1 MATIK
6 TIQRT
11 IAFLGGLSA
20 VGNITTL
27 GTLSAGNGS
36 STQWNNVWTTVNAN
50 SGAWS
55 AGGGGGGGAADWTY
69 IANKP
74 TTLAGYGITDAAP
87 SSLTTVVASNSSTW
101 GDKSFSSIT
110 GKPTTLAGYGITDAT
125 SSGLTTFVSANS
137 STWADKAFS
146 SITGTPTTLAGYG
159 ITDAASST
167 LTTLVASNSATWG
180 APSFASITSKPTT
193 LAEYGITDA
202 ASSSLTTL
210 VQNNSSTWSD
220 QYWSSIMGK
229 PTTLAGY
236 GITDAASTSYV
247 NSTFIPASGGTI
259 TGSLSVLGN
268 LTYIDTSV
276 AVTSA
281 MYIDTASSETALRV
295 TQSGPGDAI
304 RVEDSTNPDTT
315 PFIVKSDGLVGI
327 GTADPNEKLTVV
339 GNVSATAYYGSGS
352 NLTGVAPS
360 SLTTVVASNSATWD
374 DKTFA
379 SITNKPTT
387 LAGYG
392 ITDSVVVT
400 TTTYTNPSWISTLA
414 WSKLT
419 GTPTTLAG
427 YGITD
432 AASSS
437 VTTSV
442 STNSGNWNTVYTS
455 VNTNSASWTNAT
467 SWTQS
472 NSANPTFTSTN
483 SNAYKGT
490 SSTTN
495 TQTGTSYTIQ
505 ASDNGKVITF
515 NNSNAI
521 GVIVPSG
528 LGAGFS
534 CMLIQIGTGQVTITD
549 SGVTLNSYLNYN
561 KLAGQHAGASLY
573 AYTADVFNLNGALSA

>member
-55 AGGGGGGGAADWTY
+55 AGGGGGGASDWIY

-74 TTLAGYGITDAAP
+74 TTLAGYGITDAA
-87 SSLTTVVASNSSTW
+87 SSTLTTLVGSNSATW

-193 LAEYGITDA
+193 LVEYGITDA
-202 ASSSLTTL
+202 APISLNTL

-247 NSTFIPASGGTI
+247 NTNFIPVSGGTI
-259 TGSLSVLGN
+259 TGSLSVLGTT
-268 LTYIDTSV
+268 TYVDTNV
-276 AVTSA
+276 AVASA
-281 MYIDTASSETALRV
+281 MYIDTSSTETALRV
-295 TQSGPGDAI
+295 TQSGSGDAI

-339 GNVSATAYYGSGS
+339 GNVSATAYQGDAYK
-352 NLTGVAPS
+352 
-360 SLTTVVASNSATWD
+360 AT
-374 DKTFA
+374 
-379 SITNKPTT
+379 
-387 LAGYG
+387 
-392 ITDSVVVT
+392 
-400 TTTYTNPSWISTLA
+400 
-414 WSKLT
+414 
-419 GTPTTLAG
+419 
-427 YGITD
+427 
-432 AASSS
+432 SSS
-437 VTTSV
+437 V
-442 STNSGNWNTVYTS
+442 
-455 VNTNSASWTNAT
+455 NA
-467 SWTQS
+467 
-472 NSANPTFTSTN
+472 
-483 SNAYKGT
+483 
-490 SSTTN
+490 
-495 TQTGTSYTIQ
+495 QTGTSYTLL
-505 ASDNGKVITF
+505 ASDNGKIVTL
-515 NNSNAI
+515 SNASAI
-521 GVIVPSG
+521 TVTVPSG

-534 CMLIQIGTGQVTITD
+534 CTIVQIGAGQVTVVA
-549 SGVTLNSYLNYN
+549 SGVTINSYQGYT
-561 KLAGQHAGASLY
+561 KIAGQHAGASLF
-573 AYTADVFNLNGALSA
+573 AYSANVFNLNGNLA